1 MNLDAD
7 LPGSRSEIHPASD
20 SDHSAEEDDFVLK
33 EAALIQS
40 VLRSRGDSLGLQS
53 ALGGECFSVSERLV
67 LEVLRRHRS
76 DWKAASSFF
85 DWASVQ
91 EGYSHGSRA
100 YNEMLDILGRMKQI
114 KLMRQL
120 FDGIPHEPSAPIVNE
135 KTFAVLVN
143 RYAAAHK
150 VADAIK
156 VFYKRREYGLDLD
169 LSAFQKL
176 LTALCRYKHVEE
188 AEALFLQKRAEF
200 PPVIRSRNII
210 LNGWCVLG
218 SLREA
223 KRFWNDIVT
232 SDCKPDLYTYGIFIN
247 SLAKAGKLGTAV
259 KLFTAMWAKGCS
271 PDVAICNCIIDAL
284 CFKKRIPEALE
295 VFREMDGRG
304 CLPDT
309 ATYNT
314 LLKHLCGIGRM
325 EEARSL
331 LSEMEQRRGG
341 CAPNARTFT
350 YFLKAAKDAG
360 EAAAMVSRM
369 RSAGCE
375 PDADTYN
382 LLLNL
387 YVRWGDRR
395 GVASIW
401 SEMEDRGLGPD
412 QRSYTV
418 VIHGL
423 RGRGRL
429 DEARQVYAEMKSKGM
444 IPEPRTRLLI
454 KAIELGRTT
463 KQT

>member
-1 MNLDAD
+1 ML
-7 LPGSRSEIHPASD
+7 
-20 SDHSAEEDDFVLK
+20 
-33 EAALIQS
+33 
-40 VLRSRGDSLGLQS
+40 LRVR
-53 ALGGECFSVSERLV
+53 ALGPGGPP
-67 LEVLRRHRS
+67 RHRS

-176 LTALCRYKHVEE
+176 LTALCRSG
-188 AEALFLQKRAEF
+188 RSS
-200 PPVIRSRNII
+200 PVIRSRNII

-259 KLFTAMWAKGCS
+259 KLFTAMWARGCS

-304 CLPDT
+304 CLPDA

-314 LLKHLCGIGRM
+314 LLKHLCGIGRTWRRP
-325 EEARSL
+325 ARS
-331 LSEMEQRRGG
+331 S
-341 CAPNARTFT
+341 
-350 YFLKAAKDAG
+350 
-360 EAAAMVSRM
+360 AAMVSRM

-401 SEMEDRGLGPD
+401 SEMEDRGLGPRPAFLHRRHPRAPRAG
-412 QRSYTV
+412 QTRRGPA
-418 VIHGL
+418 GL
-423 RGRGRL
+423 RRNEVRG
-429 DEARQVYAEMKSKGM
+429 
-444 IPEPRTRLLI
+444 
-454 KAIELGRTT
+454 
-463 KQT
+463 

>member
-1 MNLDAD
+1 MVEL
-7 LPGSRSEIHPASD
+7 E
-20 SDHSAEEDDFVLK
+20 
-33 EAALIQS
+33 
-40 VLRSRGDSLGLQS
+40 S
-53 ALGGECFSVSERLV
+53 ALGGDRFSLSERFV

-76 DWKAASSFF
+76 DWKAASTFF
-85 DWASVQ
+85 DWASAQ

-120 FDGIPHEPSAPIVNE
+120 FDGIPHEPSAPVVNE
-135 KTFAVLVN
+135 GTFAVLVN

-150 VADAIK
+150 VADAVE
-156 VFYKRREYGLDLD
+156 VFYKRREYGLELD

-188 AEALFLQKRAEF
+188 AEALFLQRRAEF

-259 KLFTAMWAKGCS
+259 KLFTAMWARGCN

-304 CLPDT
+304 CLPDA

-325 EEARSL
+325 EEARAL
-331 LSEMEQRRGG
+331 LAEMEQRRGG
-341 CAPNARTFT
+341 CAPNTRTFT

-360 EAAAMVSRM
+360 EAGAMVSRM

-395 GVASIW
+395 RVASVW
-401 SEMEDRGLGPD
+401 SEMEGRGLGPD

-423 RGRGRL
+423 HGRGRL
-429 DEARQVYAEMKSKGM
+429 DEARQVYAEMRSKGL

-463 KQT
+463 QQA